1 MLNWCK
7 HILKQEKTNVKWEKQ
22 MLIDENKKEDKEKKK
37 MSAHVKPLSLWPES
51 VDQKQQI

>member
-22 MLIDENKKEDKEKKK
+22 MLIDENKKEDKKKK
-37 MSAHVKPLSLWPES
+37 DVSPC
-51 VDQKQQI
+51 